1 MESSPRAPAERIAGV
16 FELFSIGI
24 GPSSSHTV
32 GPMRAAR
39 EFALECAA
47 RWPGRAPDA
56 LEVDVYGS
64 LAATGR
70 GHNTFGAVLLGLE
83 GADPETVDP
92 EAGRMRVAA
101 IAEGS
106 PLRLAGAETAGILF
120 AENDIAKHPLV
131 VRDRYANEV
140 AFAARFGD
148 ETLAVSYYSIGGG
161 FILRAP
167 VTAAGAGSGSGE
179 KIPEQPVPTAI
190 PTAVSGVTEVS
201 AVPGGSEVSEV
212 SGASEGSAVPAIS
225 AGADARVWQTPAT
238 ESRATVV
245 AGGDFGSGDELLALC
260 TRRGMSIAEVVLA
273 NEAARHQGG
282 VEGVREGLHR
292 IWGVMRGC
300 IESGLRTEGILPGGL
315 KVPRRAAKLAR
326 MLAEDGV
333 ANSPEWATIAAM
345 AVNEEN
351 AAGNRV
357 VTAPTNG
364 AAGIVPAVLYH
375 ALRHRHAAAP
385 TRTVLTP
392 PAPTDLARADLA
404 RDPFDSPEARRDI
417 ETYLLT
423 AAAIGGIIKQRAS
436 ISGADVGCQGE
447 VGSASAMAAAGLAAL
462 LGADVRQVENA
473 AEVAM
478 EHHLGLTCDPIG
490 GLVQIPCIERN
501 GVAAVTAITAA
512 KLALGGDGAHRVS
525 FDQVVE
531 TMRQTGADM
540 SDKYRE
546 TARGGL
552 AVNVPEC

>member
-1 MESSPRAPAERIAGV
+1 MSARAEDVADRVGASNEQRIAGT

-47 RWPGRAPDA
+47 RWPDRAPDELA
-56 LEVDVYGS
+56 VDVYGS

-83 GADPETVDP
+83 GAEPETIDPER
-92 EAGRMRVAA
+92 GRMRVAA
-101 IAEGS
+101 LDDGAA
-106 PLRLAGAETAGILF
+106 LLLAGSTAARVSF
-120 AENDIAKHPLV
+120 ATRDIAKHPLV
-131 VRDRYANEV
+131 VRGRFANELH
-140 AFAARFGD
+140 FSARFGAHTH
-148 ETLAVSYYSIGGG
+148 EATFFSIGGG
-161 FILRAP
+161 FILR
-167 VTAAGAGSGSGE
+167 G
-179 KIPEQPVPTAI
+179 
-190 PTAVSGVTEVS
+190 
-201 AVPGGSEVSEV
+201 
-212 SGASEGSAVPAIS
+212 
-225 AGADARVWQTPAT
+225 GADGREPDVAAALPEGGRRVPHPF
-238 ESRATVV
+238 SS
-245 AGGDFGSGDELLALC
+245 GGELLEAC
-260 TRRGMSIAEVVLA
+260 TRTRLSIAEVVRA
-273 NEAARHQGG
+273 NESALLGGAA
-282 VEGVREGLHR
+282 EDEVRRRLGT
-292 IWGVMRGC
+292 IWTVMREC
-300 IESGLRTEGILPGGL
+300 VEAGLRTEGVLPGGL
-315 KVPRRAAKLAR
+315 RVPRRAARLAR
-326 MLAEDGV
+326 ALEAEG
-333 ANSPEWATIAAM
+333 AAYSPEWATIAAM

-375 ALRHRHAAAP
+375 ALRHTHPAVFQGEHPPEAAA
-385 TRTVLTP
+385 
-392 PAPTDLARADLA
+392 
-404 RDPFDSPEARRDI
+404 DI

-423 AAAIGGIIKQRAS
+423 AAAIGGIVKFRAS

-447 VGSASAMAAAGLAAL
+447 VGSASAMAAAGLAAM
-462 LGADVRQVENA
+462 LGATPAQVENA

-501 GVAAVTAITAA
+501 GVASVTAITAA
-512 KLALGGDGAHRVS
+512 KLALGGDGAHHVT

-531 TMRQTGADM
+531 TMRQTGLDM

>member
-1 MESSPRAPAERIAGV
+1 MSSRADDVADRADTGNEQRIAGT

-39 EFALECAA
+39 EFALECAD
-47 RWPGRAPDA
+47 RWPDRAPDGLA
-56 LEVDVYGS
+56 IDVYGS

-83 GADPETVDP
+83 GAEPETIDP

-101 IAEGS
+101 LDDGA
-106 PLRLAGAETAGILF
+106 PLLLAGSAAARVHF
-120 AENDIAKHPLV
+120 ATSDIAKHPLI
-131 VRDRYANEV
+131 VRGRFANELH
-140 AFAARFGD
+140 FSARFGATTH
-148 ETLAVSYYSIGGG
+148 EATFFSIGGG
-161 FILRAP
+161 FILRGGADGSEP
-167 VTAAGAGSGSGE
+167 DVAAALPAGARH
-179 KIPEQPVPTAI
+179 VPH
-190 PTAVSGVTEVS
+190 PFSSGV
-201 AVPGGSEVSEV
+201 
-212 SGASEGSAVPAIS
+212 
-225 AGADARVWQTPAT
+225 
-238 ESRATVV
+238 
-245 AGGDFGSGDELLALC
+245 ELLEVCARTGL
-260 TRRGMSIAEVVLA
+260 SIAEVVRE
-273 NEAARHQGG
+273 NESALLRGQWGRVDSDGTGDAEGDRGDGGARGGRGFDDGESGRDAGAGTAAEADAAVGERLRTIWAVMRECVEAGLHT
-282 VEGVREGLHR
+282 EGV
-292 IWGVMRGC
+292 
-300 IESGLRTEGILPGGL
+300 LPGGL
-315 KVPRRAAKLAR
+315 KVPRRAARLAR
-326 MLAEDGV
+326 ALEAEG
-333 ANSPEWATIAAM
+333 AAYSPEWATIAAM

-375 ALRHRHAAAP
+375 ALRHLHPESFAGADSLEATES
-385 TRTVLTP
+385 TR
-392 PAPTDLARADLA
+392 ARA
-404 RDPFDSPEARRDI
+404 DI

-423 AAAIGGIIKQRAS
+423 AAAIGGIVKFRAS

-447 VGSASAMAAAGLAAL
+447 VGSASAMAAAGLAAV
-462 LGADVRQVENA
+462 LGATPAQVENA

-501 GVAAVTAITAA
+501 GVASVTAITAA
-512 KLALGGDGAHRVS
+512 KLALGGDGAHHVT

-531 TMRQTGADM
+531 TMRQTGLDM

>member
-1 MESSPRAPAERIAGV
+1 MDVTPVLPAARERIAGV

-39 EFALECAA
+39 AFALECAGLFG
-47 RWPGRAPDA
+47 GRAPDA
-56 LEVDVYGS
+56 LQVDVYGS

-83 GADPETVDP
+83 GCEPESVDP
-92 EAGRMRVAA
+92 EAGRMRVAELDA
-101 IAEGS
+101 GS
-106 PLRLAGAETAGILF
+106 PLRLAGTAHPGPVLGS
-120 AENDIAKHPLV
+120 ADIVKHPLT
-131 VRDRYANEV
+131 VRGAYANEV
-140 AFAARFGD
+140 TFAARFGD
-148 ETLAVSYYSIGGG
+148 QEHSAVFYSIGGG
-161 FILRAP
+161 FILRGDVPA
-167 VTAAGAGSGSGE
+167 TAAGGDARADSAASTGGDVPYDFASGE
-179 KIPEQPVPTAI
+179 
-190 PTAVSGVTEVS
+190 
-201 AVPGGSEVSEV
+201 
-212 SGASEGSAVPAIS
+212 
-225 AGADARVWQTPAT
+225 
-238 ESRATVV
+238 
-245 AGGDFGSGDELLALC
+245 ELLTLCRRAGLPVHAL
-260 TRRGMSIAEVVLA
+260 VLA
-273 NEAARHQGG
+273 NEAVRHPGG
-282 VEGVREGLHR
+282 EAGVVQGLHR
-292 IWGVMRGC
+292 VWSVMRAC
-300 IESGLRTEGILPGGL
+300 IEAGLSTEGVLPGGL
-315 KVPRRAAKLAR
+315 KVPRRAARLAR
-326 MLAEDGV
+326 ALAEEGAD
-333 ANSPEWATIAAM
+333 NTPEWATIAAM

-364 AAGIVPAVLYH
+364 AAGIVPAVLSH
-375 ALRHRHAAAP
+375 ALRHRHP
-385 TRTVLTP
+385 G
-392 PAPTDLARADLA
+392 D
-404 RDPFDSPEARRDI
+404 FDGAGARRDI

-462 LGADVRQVENA
+462 LGADAGQVENA

-540 SDKYRE
+540 SEKYRE
-546 TARGGL
+546 TSRGGL